1 MSNSNRTRENGLK
14 LCQGSV
20 RLDIRK
26 IFFSGRVVRHWNSLT
41 REMGESLSVEVFK
54 KRIDVTPRDRG
65 NIGGRW
71 TVGLDDLSGLFQH

>member
-1 MSNSNRTRENGLK
+1 
-14 LCQGSV
+14 
-20 RLDIRK
+20 LDIRK

-65 NIGGRW
+65 NIGGR
-71 TVGLDDLSGLFQH
+71 